1 MSASLAIRTTLSN
14 QYTYTGPNP
23 ASAQERMK
31 ARIDR
36 LAARTVVPFFKPF
49 RTNLIAQAC
58 ARAALKNLPHPLSW
72 NIAQKLR

>member
-1 MSASLAIRTTLSN
+1 MSASLAIRTALSS
-14 QYTYTGPNP
+14 QYSYAGPNP
-23 ASAQERMK
+23 ASAQERME

-36 LAARTVVPFFKPF
+36 LAIRAVVPFFKPH

-58 ARAALKNLPHPLSW
+58 ARAALKNLAHPLSW